1 MLTLSWPNQG
11 GFQYA
16 KSNFTDLQN
25 LLRQTEYNHRDFREY
40 VSRNPFNIENEH
52 VLVGLLQQLSIN
64 VEWTLDYVV
73 EYTRLRANS
82 LCTLF
87 KIINPN
93 SVGGLVTGG
102 FYREGVN
109 ELWTLMENTKV
120 YRQEHLE
127 LDKMKAVVPLYSTV
141 LNRGYK
147 HPVLRGRTGT
157 RDKEFAIIGIDLVEL
172 AVGWWLYMKQ
182 DRTSSTGISAYVCQY
197 PLINAQLIHNQ
208 LSVINILY
216 EFFINEKPLSE
227 LIDTDTVSF
236 NTLSEERLLKLYLNF
251 FINWSSETGR
261 TLEDLGHLLSQY
273 HSIYRTDY
281 RNFVRAGKL
290 GLMAQTCW
298 VWELPILKIYALYL
312 SIVNR
317 MSYKASDINIIIE
330 RAYPVMKNNYQRIPN
345 SKFKAHFLEMLESV
359 YLMNKEN
366 MKK

>member
-1 MLTLSWPNQG
+1 MLTLSWPNQV

-25 LLRQTEYNHRDFREY
+25 LQRQTEYNRKDFREY

-64 VEWTLDYVV
+64 VEWTLDFVV
-73 EYTRLRANS
+73 EYTKLRANS

-93 SVGGLVTGG
+93 SVGGLVPAG

-109 ELWTLMENTKV
+109 ELWTLVENTRIYK
-120 YRQEHLE
+120 EGFID
-127 LDKMKAVVPLYSTV
+127 LDKLQAVIPLYSTV

-147 HPVLRGRTGT
+147 HPVLRSKTGT
-157 RDKEFAIIGIDLVEL
+157 RDKEFAIIGVDLVEL
-172 AVGWWLYMKQ
+172 AVGWWAYMKL
-182 DRTSSTGISAYVCQY
+182 DRERDTGISAYVCQY
-197 PLINAQLIHNQ
+197 PMVNAQLVHNQ
-208 LSVINILY
+208 MSVINILY
-216 EFFINEKPLSE
+216 EFFINEKPLSD
-227 LIDTDTVSF
+227 LIETDTVSF
-236 NTLSEERLLKLYLNF
+236 NTLGEERLLKLYLNF
-251 FINWSSETGR
+251 FINWSTGR
-261 TLEDLGHLLSQY
+261 TLEDLNHLLSQY
-273 HSIYRTDY
+273 QSLYRVDY
-281 RNFVRAGKL
+281 TNFVRAGKF

-317 MSYKASDINIIIE
+317 MDYKASDINIIIE

-345 SKFKAHFLEMLESV
+345 SKFKAHFLEMLELV
-359 YLMNKEN
+359 NMLNKEN